1 MANVIDRWHKTRP
14 GKNDKECPDHKGKVA
29 AAGHGVGKRWQVR
42 YRDPADEQRS
52 QNCERR
58 AEADALAVEIE
69 ADLARGTYTDP
80 NAGKITLARYA
91 QDWLGTVTAGPTTV
105 VRYEGVIRNHIT
117 PHLGKHQIRSLTRPS
132 VIQKWIRTL
141 QDIGLEPSTISG
153 ISDVLSGIL
162 DAAVD
167 DHLIARNPC
176 RAGSVKLPRQTQR
189 KVIPWT
195 LQRVRAVIAGLP
207 ERFQAGGSLA
217 FGCGLRQGE
226 VFGIAVEDID
236 FERRVI
242 HINRQVRL
250 VRSKMVFA
258 LPKGD
263 KLRSIP
269 LPDELAKVLKAHIK
283 KFPPKS
289 VTLPWRLPEGDGRTH
304 RLLFTN
310 TKDLA
315 YNRSVFNQGD
325 WKRALV
331 AAEVIPARTTGSQYF
346 ESAPDDGM
354 HALRHAYASVLLDA
368 GETIKALA
376 EYLGHSDPGFT
387 LRTYT
392 HLMPSSEA
400 RTRQAIDSAF
410 APESAAGARPTLVP
424 AADEE
429 ADVHSTPAGQAEGK
443 SSGMCTHCALAA

>member
-1 MANVIDRWHKTRP
+1 MGACPPGASCNTRKSSSVNLTLP
-14 GKNDKECPDHKGKVA
+14 GE
-29 AAGHGVGKRWQVR
+29 
-42 YRDPADEQRS
+42 
-52 QNCERR
+52 
-58 AEADALAVEIE
+58 
-69 ADLARGTYTDP
+69 
-80 NAGKITLARYA
+80 
-91 QDWLGTVTAGPTTV
+91 AGPTTV

-117 PHLGKHQIRSLTRPS
+117 PYLGKYQIGSLTRPS

-141 QDIGLEPSTISG
+141 QDTGLEPSTIGG
-153 ISDVLSGIL
+153 ISDVLSGVL

-167 DHLIARNPC
+167 DHLISRNPC
-176 RAGSVKLPRQTQR
+176 RAGSVKLPKLTQR

-226 VFGIAVEDID
+226 VFGIAVEDVD

-269 LPDELAKVLKAHIK
+269 LPDELAKVLKAHIE
-283 KFPPKS
+283 KFPPKA
-289 VTLPWRLPEGDGRTH
+289 VRLPWRIPEGDGRSH

-310 TKDLA
+310 AKDLA
-315 YNRSVFNQGD
+315 YNRSSFNQGD
-325 WKRALV
+325 WKRAL
-331 AAEVIPARTTGSQYF
+331 AAAGVVPPRVTGAPYF
-346 ESAPDDGM
+346 EAAPDDGM

-410 APESAAGARPTLVP
+410 APKVAPALLP
-424 AADEE
+424 AAAEGAE
-429 ADVHSTPAGQAEGK
+429 VHSALPGQAEGE